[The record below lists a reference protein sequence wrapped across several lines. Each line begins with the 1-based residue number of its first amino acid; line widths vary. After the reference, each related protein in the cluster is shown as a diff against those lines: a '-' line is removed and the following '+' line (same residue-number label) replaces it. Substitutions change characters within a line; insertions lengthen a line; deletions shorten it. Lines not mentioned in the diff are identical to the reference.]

1 MMQDVLE
8 NLNLDTLNIKDL
20 ALLLKI
26 VTELEPK
33 EEEIEV
39 LEWKRKYKTK

>member
-1 MMQDVLE
+1 MMLDVLE

-26 VTELEPK
+26 VTEIEPK

-39 LEWKRKYKTK
+39 LE

>member
-1 MMQDVLE
+1 MLDVLE
-8 NLNLDTLNIKDL
+8 NLNLDALNIKDL

-26 VTELEPK
+26 VTEIEPK

-39 LEWKRKYKTK
+39 LEWKIKYKTK

>member
-26 VTELEPK
+26 VTEREPK

-39 LEWKRKYKTK
+39 LE